1 MQVAASSDRL
11 SATPPNPKFK
21 KASRDEQ
28 ITRSVLGSD
37 GAELDESREHA
48 ATGGSAGG
56 DSPDAKI
63 LQAVGQII
71 MGVQTLGTLMPGM
84 VPPPA
89 ANWVDMLK
97 TAVPQQLV
105 QMRQSPPPVGPGQQP
120 AGMMG
125 ALPGGLPPMAPP
137 AAAPPMSPMGGMP
150 GPPPGVAMQPPPMQ
164 PGGGMAMAG
173 GNPLS
178 QLPPEVL
185 AMLMQQSQQ
194 QQQQGGMR

>member
-1 MQVAASSDRL
+1 MQVTASSDRL

-21 KASRDEQ
+21 RASRDEQ
-28 ITRSVLGSD
+28 ITRSVLGGD
-37 GAELDESREHA
+37 GDDMDESREHA
-48 ATGGSAGG
+48 ASGGESGG
-56 DSPDAKI
+56 GSPDAKI

-89 ANWVDMLK
+89 ASWVDMLK

-105 QMRQSPPPVGPGQQP
+105 QMRQAPPPVGPGQQP
-120 AGMMG
+120 MGMMG
-125 ALPGGLPPMAPP
+125 AMPGGLPPMQPP
-137 AAAPPMSPMGGMP
+137 AAPPMGMA
-150 GPPPGVAMQPPPMQ
+150 GPPPGVAMQPPQMTPPA

-173 GNPLS
+173 GGN
-178 QLPPEVL
+178 QLPPEIL

-194 QQQQGGMR
+194 GGMR